1 MRPQDPR
8 ACVAFAEWV
17 QMGNKNIVLMISQS
31 NMDDMDAQVGHA
43 VHVHDPD
50 AISSSVVHGIF
61 LFL

>member
-31 NMDDMDAQVGHA
+31 NMDDMDAQVGHV
-43 VHVHDPD
+43 VHVSDP